1 MSRITIALW
10 AQSLIIALLAGLM
23 VSRGCSPGEPV
34 AVKPGPIAEPK
45 PQPVETPAP
54 ALSPL
59 EQTAKDYLHS
69 FSTALASV
77 AAEVRTGS
85 LATKDSV
92 IAAMSE
98 AHNPKRV
105 AWTSALD
112 KEFSRVTDN
121 AGKITDLDGAARI
134 LETASAA
141 MK

>member
-1 MSRITIALW
+1 
-10 AQSLIIALLAGLM
+10 
-23 VSRGCSPGEPV
+23 
-34 AVKPGPIAEPK
+34 
-45 PQPVETPAP
+45 
-54 ALSPL
+54 
-59 EQTAKDYLHS
+59 
-69 FSTALASV
+69 
-77 AAEVRTGS
+77 
-85 LATKDSV
+85 
-92 IAAMSE
+92 MSE